1 VRARRT
7 TGILS
12 KPWARRNIAL
22 LDVQRRAGADP
33 LMEKRS
39 WTVALPDRTRQLLD
53 FRGMPTPS
61 SIEIAGTILDG
72 FDKHYRLFRETSAE
86 AKRRWERSDWAGVR
100 AASRARID
108 MYDQRVLETVTEILE
123 RIEGGPPQE
132 RLWPEIKRTFIGL
145 LLEHRQPECAETFFN
160 SVTRRVLDKRYY
172 RNDYIFSRPAI
183 STEHLDG
190 TEPTYRCYYPEG
202 NDLRATFRQALDD
215 FGIER
220 PFRHIERDIDCV
232 ATAVAVAFPEGW
244 ERRPNF
250 QLHVLRSLF
259 FRNKAAYAIGR
270 VVNGSSSWPFVV
282 PLLQDDEGRVF
293 VDTILLDPRNIGRL
307 FSLGRAYFFVDMEV
321 PSAYVDFLSKVVPN
335 KSRAE
340 LYTMVGLQK
349 QGKTLFF
356 RDLEH
361 HLKHSTDR
369 FVLAPG
375 TKGMVMVVFTLPSF
389 PYVFKVIRDWF
400 PPPKDIDR
408 AGVEE
413 RYRFVKLHDRVGRMS
428 DTLEFAHVEFPRARF
443 DDALLSDLEGLASSN
458 IEVEGDRL
466 VVKHFYIER
475 RLQPLDVVLA
485 NVDETRQRAVIDEWG
500 RAVKDLAGANIFPGD
515 LLLKNFGLTRH
526 GRVVFYDYD
535 ELCEV
540 TDCHFRTLPKPQTD
554 EDETRA
560 EPWFAVDRHDVFPEQ
575 FPTFL
580 FPEGKQRDFFFE
592 RHGEIADAAWWRS
605 QQERLRAGIQDDLF
619 AYAQEI
625 RFSNRFPTS
634 GNR

>member
-1 VRARRT
+1 
-7 TGILS
+7 
-12 KPWARRNIAL
+12 
-22 LDVQRRAGADP
+22 
-33 LMEKRS
+33 
-39 WTVALPDRTRQLLD
+39 
-53 FRGMPTPS
+53 MPTPS
-61 SIEIAGTILDG
+61 TIEIAGTILDG

-86 AKRRWERSDWAGVR
+86 AKRRWERGDWAAIR
-100 AASRARID
+100 HASRNRID
-108 MYDQRVLETVTEILE
+108 MYDQRVKEAVHEIAQ
-123 RIEGGPPQE
+123 RFEGGREE

-160 SVTRRVLDKRYY
+160 SVARRVLDKRYY
-172 RNDYIFSRPAI
+172 RNEYIFRRPAI

-190 TEPTYRCYYPEG
+190 DEPTYRCYYPEDL
-202 NDLRATFRQALDD
+202 DLRPTFRQALAD
-215 FGIER
+215 FALDRE
-220 PFRHIERDIDCV
+220 FRDVDRDIELM
-232 ATAVAVAFPEGW
+232 ATAITTTFPEGY

-250 QLHVLRSLF
+250 QVHVLRSLF
-259 FRNKAAYAIGR
+259 FRNKAAYAVGR
-270 VVNGSSSWPFVV
+270 VVNGSGSWPFIV
-282 PLLQDDEGRVF
+282 PLLQDDEGKIY
-293 VDTILLDPRNIGRL
+293 VDTIILDKRNIGRL

-321 PSAYVDFLSKVVPN
+321 PSAYVDFLVDVVPT
-335 KSRAE
+335 KSRAA
-340 LYTMVGLQK
+340 LYTMLGLQK

-369 FVLAPG
+369 FILAPG

-428 DTLEFAHVEFPRARF
+428 DTLEFAHVAFPRARF
-443 DDALLSDLEGLASSN
+443 DEALIEDLKNLAADN
-458 IEVEGDRL
+458 IEIDDTTI

-485 NVDETRQRAVIDEWG
+485 KLDETRQRAVIDEYG
-500 RAVKDLAGANIFPGD
+500 RAIRELAGANIFPGD
-515 LLLKNFGLTRH
+515 LLIKNFGLTRY

-540 TDCHFRTLPKPQTD
+540 TDCNFRTLPTARDD
-554 EDETRA
+554 EEEMRGEA
-560 EPWFAVDRHDVFPEQ
+560 WFNVDKHDIFPEQ

-580 FPEGKQRDFFFE
+580 FPLQRQRDLFMQL
-592 RHGEIADAAWWRS
+592 HGDIADASWWRA
-605 QQERLRAGIQDDLF
+605 QQERLRAGIQEDLF

-625 RFSNRFPTS
+625 RFSKRFPTS
-634 GNR
+634 GSR